1 MKSHLKESYTVY
13 DLHSTKITHDLIT
26 GSASLWCNIFSFIA
40 TLVLYFWVVKNI
52 HTRHATL
59 TVFQLK
65 EYFVNVLSHIFQ
77 HNALSC
83 LKWLIED
90 S

>member
-1 MKSHLKESYTVY
+1 MQ
-13 DLHSTKITHDLIT
+13 
-26 GSASLWCNIFSFIA
+26 
-40 TLVLYFWVVKNI
+40 
-52 HTRHATL
+52 HATL

-90 S
+90 SQKRGKIYSDKYTPRSANEYVDFTPEKCHGKILLEMSINRI